1 MDVVSLRYRARPLL
15 RSLLLVAAAL
25 CAVGSAQAAT
35 IYKWVDEQGTLH
47 LSSEKPPPGV
57 SYERLNVASAP
68 SAPARKQ
75 AGGAGAPGNS
85 GTAVSA
91 AGRSEVLSRLRVREC
106 VIALEALERL
116 TNGAEPTS
124 ASELKRL
131 KETSERNCSQD
142 PVRRREEEEMATRL
156 RVSNSPDCNQARERL
171 LQMTAAGSPSPAE
184 EQRSQRQFVAEHCT
198 SPVH

>member
-1 MDVVSLRYRARPLL
+1 MDVVSLRYQARPLL
-15 RSLLLVAAAL
+15 RSLLLAAAAL
-25 CAVGSAQAAT
+25 CAVGPVHAAT
-35 IYKWVDEQGTLH
+35 IYKWVDDQGTLH

-68 SAPARKQ
+68 SAPARKPV
-75 AGGAGAPGNS
+75 GGAGAAGGA

-124 ASELKRL
+124 ATELKRL
-131 KETSERNCSQD
+131 KETAERNCSQD
-142 PVRRREEEEMATRL
+142 PARRREEEEMATRL
-156 RVSNSPDCNQARERL
+156 RVANSPDCSEARERL
-171 LQMTAAGSPSPAE
+171 LQMTAAGSTAPAE
-184 EQRSQRQFVAEHCT
+184 EQRTQRQFVAEHCT